1 MLYRILYFLEVK
13 EVDEVFIDLVQSVKY
28 GLYGMDFLKF
38 VFEFVKDVWYFLI
51 DMLYFYGF
59 CYDYCILK

>member
-38 VFEFVKDVWYFLI
+38 VFEL
-51 DMLYFYGF
+51 
-59 CYDYCILK
+59 